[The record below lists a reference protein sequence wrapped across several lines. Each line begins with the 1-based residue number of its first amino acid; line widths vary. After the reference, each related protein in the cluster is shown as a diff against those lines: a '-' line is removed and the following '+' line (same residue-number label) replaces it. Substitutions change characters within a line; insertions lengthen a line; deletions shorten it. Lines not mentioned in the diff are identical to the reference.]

1 MNIVICL
8 ATKDF
13 QIVKKV
19 VKFCRIYLQ
28 TKEESIFLIT
38 KIENKIFFNNSWLQR
53 NLVTIIDEENMIPGL
68 SFSKVKEYLELHF
81 HKGTN
86 VYPGWYLQQFLKM
99 GFALT
104 KNAGNEYLI
113 WDSDTIPLHK
123 LYFKDNAKY
132 LLTVKTENHTP
143 YFNTMQRLLGFGK
156 LCDRSFIAEHMPI
169 NTKIMRELINL
180 IEESKVPGRNWF
192 EKIINATS
200 GTDEQAFSE
209 FETYGN
215 YCFKYHP
222 EIFKTRP
229 LITMRTAGLLYGRG
243 VTNSQLALLSR
254 MEFDTASFELRHI
267 PAFPRNIP
275 NWTERIFLAILRR
288 LKVIKW

>member
-1 MNIVICL
+1 MDIIISL

-19 VKFCRIYLQ
+19 VRYCRLYLQ
-28 TKEESIFLIT
+28 TEEESIFLIT
-38 KIENKIFFNNSWLQR
+38 KIENKILFQHSWIKQ
-53 NLVTIIDEENMIPGL
+53 NHVTLIDEDNMIPGL
-68 SFSKVKEYLELHF
+68 SFAKVKEYLEVHF
-81 HKGTN
+81 QKGTHI
-86 VYPGWYLQQFLKM
+86 YPGWYLQQFLKM

-104 KNAGNEYLI
+104 PYAGKEYLI

-123 LYFKDNAKY
+123 LCFKDKDKY
-132 LLTVKTENHTP
+132 LLTVKTENHAP
-143 YFNTMQRLLGFGK
+143 YFDTMQRIFGFGK

-169 NTKIMRELINL
+169 KTSIMKELISR
-180 IEESKVPGRNWF
+180 IEKAEIPGADWF

-222 EIFKTRP
+222 EIFETRP
-229 LITMRTAGLLYGRG
+229 LTTMRTAGLLYGRG
-243 VTNSQLALLSR
+243 VTNRQLALLAK

-267 PAFPRNIP
+267 PDFPKNIA
-275 NWTERIFLAILRR
+275 NWTERIFLAVLRR
-288 LKVIKW
+288 LKIVK